1 MTIEFSI
8 LGVGLLGPGLSDW
21 ATGQALLRDPTL
33 WHSAATAVPAPAR
46 LPATER
52 RRAGVGV
59 KASIV
64 VADQAVAQAATPTGL
79 EGGPES
85 GPESGLES
93 GLESSLE
100 AAALATVFTS
110 STGDTHNCH
119 QMCEA
124 LAATQRTVS
133 PTRFTNSVHNA
144 PAGYWHIAAQSRAP
158 STSLAA
164 LDASFAAG
172 LLEAV
177 VQCHTTG
184 QPVLLVA
191 CDQPYP
197 EPMHTL
203 RPVPDV
209 FATAL
214 LIGPPGMGRR
224 LLLSVASD
232 ALPSALPTDLP
243 SICSHAGLEALRQA
257 IPAARA
263 LPLLQALARPDASSV
278 VIDGAGQPALRVQ
291 LT

>member
-1 MTIEFSI
+1 MTIEICI
-8 LGVGLLGPGLSDW
+8 LGVGLLGPGLNDW

-33 WHSAATAVPAPAR
+33 WQSAATLVPAPTR

-64 VADQAVAQAATPTGL
+64 VADQAVAQAAAPSSLETGTA
-79 EGGPES
+79 
-85 GPESGLES
+85 SGLE
-93 GLESSLE
+93 
-100 AAALATVFTS
+100 AATLATVFTS

-124 LAATQRTVS
+124 LAATVRSVS

-172 LLEAV
+172 LLEAA
-177 VQCHTTG
+177 VQCHSTG

-214 LIGPPGMGRR
+214 LIGPPGAGRR
-224 LLLSVASD
+224 LLLSVAGD
-232 ALPSALPTDLP
+232 VMPSV
-243 SICSHAGLEALRQA
+243 CSHAGLEALRQG

-263 LPLLQALARPDASSV
+263 LPVLQALAQPGESSV
-278 VIDGAGQPALRVQ
+278 VIDGAGQPSLRVQ

>member
-1 MTIEFSI
+1 MTIEVSV
-8 LGVGLLGPGLSDW
+8 LGVGLLGPGLTDW
-21 ATGQALLRDPTL
+21 ATGQALLRD
-33 WHSAATAVPAPAR
+33 ATAWRSLATVVPPPAR

-59 KASIV
+59 KASLL
-64 VADQAVAQAATPTGL
+64 VADQAVAQAGL
-79 EGGPES
+79 DP
-85 GPESGLES
+85 
-93 GLESSLE
+93 
-100 AAALATVFTS
+100 AALATVFTS

-124 LAATQRTVS
+124 LAAEQRMVS

-164 LDASFAAG
+164 LDASFVAG
-172 LLEAV
+172 LLEAA
-177 VQCHTTG
+177 VQCHSTQ

-197 EPMHTL
+197 QPMHAL

-214 LIGPPGMGRR
+214 LIGPPGLGRPLR
-224 LLLSVASD
+224 LKVAADAAPSVCDNAE
-232 ALPSALPTDLP
+232 
-243 SICSHAGLEALRQA
+243 LETLRQGN
-257 IPAARA
+257 PAARA
-263 LPLLQALARPDASSV
+263 LPLLQALARSGAARVVLDAPGSPS
-278 VIDGAGQPALRVQ
+278 LQ
-291 LT
+291 LDLA